1 MMELCMSICFNKPFG
16 SKGFLN
22 FFNAGF
28 LCKCCVTATAFLD
41 KTGRSFVGHLG

>member
-1 MMELCMSICFNKPFG
+1 MELYMSICFNKSFC
-16 SKGFLN
+16 SKSFLN

-41 KTGRSFVGHLG
+41 KTARSFAGHLG